1 MFIDISNL
9 LILLSE
15 WRNGIVITSKNK
27 KRITIFIL
35 ILLIASIYYFV
46 EESSKYQFMGYDN
59 LVAIATDADIS
70 KFNTKT

>member
-1 MFIDISNL
+1 M
-9 LILLSE
+9 
-15 WRNGIVITSKNK
+15 ITSKNK